1 MAHPRRARGGAVRR
15 GSSRPCPGGG
25 SGSAAGPPPAEGAS
39 RPSAGPAGGRA
50 GGPGPPR
57 RRGPPQAGAG
67 AGVRGAGAPPAPR
80 GPSRWG
86 GGGPRA
92 AAERALPAPPRTR
105 IRCGLVQ
112 PLRGGRAAPRRPG
125 ESPGW
130 LASHGEVGGGRWAVS
145 CAFEA
150 RAAGRLRTRYSSCL
164 LSLTCAAIHLFCG
177 KSL

>member
-80 GPSRWG
+80 GPSRRG
-86 GGGPRA
+86 GGGPRV

-112 PLRGGRAAPRRPG
+112 PLRGGRAAPSWR
-125 ESPGW
+125 
-130 LASHGEVGGGRWAVS
+130 ASGLVGLPWRSWRWAV
-145 CAFEA
+145 
-150 RAAGRLRTRYSSCL
+150 GGQLRVRGSGCWPLAYAL
-164 LSLTCAAIHLFCG
+164 LLLLV
-177 KSL
+177 KSDLCCNTPFLW